1 MTAGHVVQIGALK
14 YARELFEKGYPA
26 GQSPCTCASKCCQWG
41 VYVDVREKE
50 RILEHR
56 RAIADQM
63 DETQTRNEKEWFEND
78 EHDDPDFPSG
88 RCVGTHVHH
97 DKCVFLDKV
106 GRCAIQLAAVA
117 AGLDRWAWKPMYCVL
132 FPIEI
137 SDGIVSFDPMLQGDE
152 SCCSIR
158 SGYDTPLFRACS
170 AELIHLIG
178 QEGYDKLE
186 EFYRGLEKEVGSGN
200 IAV

>member
-1 MTAGHVVQIGALK
+1 MTSETTVQIGALK
-14 YARELFEKGYPA
+14 FARELFEKGYPA

-41 VYVDVREKE
+41 VYVDIKE
-50 RILEHR
+50 RDTVLVHQH
-56 RAIADQM
+56 AIADQM
-63 DETQTRNEKEWFEND
+63 DETQTRDVKVWFESD
-78 EHDDPDFPSG
+78 EHDDPDFASG
-88 RCVGTHVHH
+88 RCVGTHVHN
-97 DKCVFLDKV
+97 DKCVFLDKA

-137 SDGIVSFDPMLQGDE
+137 SEGIVGFDPMLQGDE
-152 SCCSIR
+152 HCCSIR
-158 SGYDTPLFRACS
+158 SEYDTPLFRACS

-178 QEGYDKLE
+178 KEGYEMLE
-186 EFYRGLEKEVGSGN
+186 EYYRGLEKELGSGN